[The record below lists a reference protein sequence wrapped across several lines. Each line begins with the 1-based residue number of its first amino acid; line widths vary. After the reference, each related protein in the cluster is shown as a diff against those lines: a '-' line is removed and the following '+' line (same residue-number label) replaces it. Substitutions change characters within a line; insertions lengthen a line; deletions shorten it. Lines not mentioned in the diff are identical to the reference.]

1 MTNNDIK
8 LRAAEFYSKLNLD
21 KYNLSPE
28 QRADA
33 EEMAKALSLVSA
45 QFICG
50 LKSHKEAP
58 AGIDERDWNDLYS
71 LLQVANGILNEEE
84 KKAFIKTV
92 KDIIATGDPRNIKYD
107 ILHNL
112 QSIIRSHF
120 ARASHKNNINAFEVV
135 EDFVPDETTLSP
147 EEHQLLYKIN
157 KQPFPGTYLPGY
169 FSYEYQMDFSYTLNK
184 LIYLGYLEL
193 VPQSQFMSKLTC
205 ADLRSILDR
214 YRLPTKGKKDDLI
227 DRVYANI
234 SPDEIDKLY
243 PTKYFVTTDKWKR
256 SGEYARLQ
264 G

>member
-1 MTNNDIK
+1 MTDNDIK
-8 LRAAEFYSKLNLD
+8 LRAAEFFSKLNLD
-21 KYNLSPE
+21 KYDLSPE
-28 QRADA
+28 QRIEA
-33 EEMAKALSLVSA
+33 EEMAKALSIMSA
-45 QFICG
+45 KIIAG
-50 LKSHKEAP
+50 LKSYNEAP
-58 AGIDERDWNDLYS
+58 TGIDENDWNDLYS
-71 LLQVANGILNEEE
+71 LLQVANGILDEQE
-84 KKAFIKTV
+84 KKEFIRAV
-92 KDIIATGDPRNIKYD
+92 KDIIANGDPRSLKFD

-112 QSIIRSHF
+112 QSMIRSHF
-120 ARASHKNNINAFEVV
+120 ARVGHKNNINAFEVV

-227 DRVYANI
+227 DRVYAYI

-243 PTKYFVTTDKWKR
+243 PTKFFITTDKWKR